1 MAGKNRNKTRKTKT
15 KNKNQNQAR
24 KAASGTGRQSSQTT
38 ANRRGRIAIG
48 VVIGILMVLTALAP
62 LLYALAML
70 A

>member
-1 MAGKNRNKTRKTKT
+1 MAGKNRNKTRKN
-15 KNKNQNQAR
+15 KNRNQNQAR
-24 KAASGTGRQSSQTT
+24 KAASGTGRQASQTT

-62 LLYALAML
+62 LLYALATL

>member
-1 MAGKNRNKTRKTKT
+1 MAGKGKT
-15 KNKNQNQAR
+15 KNQNKKKNQAR
-24 KAASGTGRQSSQTT
+24 KAASRTGRQASQTA

>member
-1 MAGKNRNKTRKTKT
+1 MAGKGKT
-15 KNKNQNQAR
+15 KNQNKKKNQAR
-24 KAASGTGRQSSQTT
+24 KAASRTGRQTSQTA

>member
-1 MAGKNRNKTRKTKT
+1 MAGKNKTRKTKNQ
-15 KNKNQNQAR
+15 NKKKNQAR
-24 KAASGTGRQSSQTT
+24 KATSGTVRQSSQTA

>member
-1 MAGKNRNKTRKTKT
+1 MAGKNRNKTR

>member
-1 MAGKNRNKTRKTKT
+1 MATKGKT
-15 KNKNQNQAR
+15 KNQNKKKNQAR
-24 KAASGTGRQSSQTT
+24 KAASGAGRQSSQTT

-62 LLYALAML
+62 LLYALAAL

>member
-1 MAGKNRNKTRKTKT
+1 MAGKGKT
-15 KNKNQNQAR
+15 KNQNKKKNQA
-24 KAASGTGRQSSQTT
+24 KAASRTGRQTSQTA

>member
-1 MAGKNRNKTRKTKT
+1 MAGKNRNKTRKT
-15 KNKNQNQAR
+15 KNQNQAR
-24 KAASGTGRQSSQTT
+24 KAASGTGRQASQTA

>member
-1 MAGKNRNKTRKTKT
+1 MAGKNRNKTRKTR
-15 KNKNQNQAR
+15 NQNQA
-24 KAASGTGRQSSQTT
+24 KSGSRTVRQASQTA

-62 LLYALAML
+62 LLYALAAL

>member
-1 MAGKNRNKTRKTKT
+1 MAGKNRNKTRKTK
-15 KNKNQNQAR
+15 NQNKAR
-24 KAASGTGRQSSQTT
+24 KAASRTGRQASQTA

>member
-1 MAGKNRNKTRKTKT
+1 MAGKNRNKTRKTK
-15 KNKNQNQAR
+15 NQNQAKGGSR
-24 KAASGTGRQSSQTT
+24 TGRQASQTA

>member
-1 MAGKNRNKTRKTKT
+1 MAGKNRNKTRKTK
-15 KNKNQNQAR
+15 NQNQAR
-24 KAASGTGRQSSQTT
+24 KAAGRTGRQASQTA

>member
-1 MAGKNRNKTRKTKT
+1 MAGKNRNKTRKTK
-15 KNKNQNQAR
+15 NQNQAR
-24 KAASGTGRQSSQTT
+24 KAASRTGRQASQTA

-48 VVIGILMVLTALAP
+48 VVIGILMALTALAP

>member
-1 MAGKNRNKTRKTKT
+1 MAGKNRNRNQNKK
-15 KNKNQNQAR
+15 KNQA
-24 KAASGTGRQSSQTT
+24 KAASGTGRQASQTA

>member
-1 MAGKNRNKTRKTKT
+1 MAGKNRNKTRKTK
-15 KNKNQNQAR
+15 NQNQA
-24 KAASGTGRQSSQTT
+24 KATSRTGRQASQTA

>member
-1 MAGKNRNKTRKTKT
+1 MAGKNRNKTRKTR
-15 KNKNQNQAR
+15 NQNQAR
-24 KAASGTGRQSSQTT
+24 KAAGKTGRQSSQTA